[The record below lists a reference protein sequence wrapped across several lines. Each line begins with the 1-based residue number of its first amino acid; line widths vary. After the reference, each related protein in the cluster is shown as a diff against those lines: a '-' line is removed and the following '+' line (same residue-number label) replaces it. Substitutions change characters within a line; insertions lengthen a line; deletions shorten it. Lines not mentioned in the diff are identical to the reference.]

1 MDNDIVQFAMMS
13 SFQSNPISVEDA
25 RKWLQQIIPQ
35 IIPVAGSVFNHQID
49 LYKLIRSSFEVIL
62 LFANKTVCSLIL
74 SIFITSNLIE

>member
-25 RKWLQQIIPQ
+25 REWLQQILPQ

-49 LYKLIRSSFEVIL
+49 NSSYFFPNIL
-62 LFANKTVCSLIL
+62 VRQLNANSYL
-74 SIFITSNLIE
+74 SSQK